1 MGKWAPIMR
10 LLAVVVL
17 CELMPG
23 VAACGRESADPPG
36 PGRVTILYTG
46 GVQGALEPC
55 GCSPGQLGGIAR
67 IATLLQEIR
76 KETDAII
83 LVDAGD
89 RLFQEAQISEAMGAQ
104 RILKARFM
112 QKAYG
117 ALGAGVLNIGGND
130 LAGGS
135 ELAIQEAKEIGAAP
149 LSANL
154 FAPKGLRKTLAQAAT
169 IVDAGGVRVTF
180 VGVMDPASVSASEN
194 ELFRVEDPVARV
206 RATVEAF
213 RGQTDVMVLL
223 STLDREANAR
233 LARSVE
239 GIDLVIGAGVR
250 GRPENVVVPDQAG
263 KSFLVQVKPLGE
275 FLGRIDLSPA
285 PAGAEGFINV
295 TASATVHGLQPG
307 APVATEGIRFRDDL
321 DLRGVPERR
330 SRRLLPALPP
340 VEPGTLRHT
349 VYAIGDYLVENPGI
363 QRLMNE
369 YKLEVAELNRSV
381 PISVERL
388 PTEGARYVGD
398 ETCRGCHT
406 SVFDFVSTLPHAHAY
421 ATLEDRQ
428 SEYDLECVG
437 CHVTGWNKPGG
448 FDHPAAAG
456 NLKNVQCE
464 ACHGP
469 GSEHVEAGG
478 ARGVGGMKA
487 EVSLSVCLQCHTPEQ
502 STRFAG
508 DEESYLERIRCSRAV
523 LADAA
528 AMQKQKARPA
538 GASLRE

>member
-10 LLAVVVL
+10 LLAVVIICGLPPVL
-17 CELMPG
+17 TACRREAPG
-23 VAACGRESADPPG
+23 PPV

-76 KETDAII
+76 KETAALI

-104 RILKARFM
+104 RILKAGFM

-135 ELAIQEAKEIGAAP
+135 ELAIQEGRKIGAAA

-180 VGVMDPASVSASEN
+180 VGVMDPASVPASEK
-194 ELFRVEDPVARV
+194 ERFRVEDPVARV

-213 RGQTDVMVLL
+213 SGQTDVMVLL
-223 STLDREANAR
+223 STLDRKANAR
-233 LARSVE
+233 LAGRVE

-250 GRPENVVVPDQAG
+250 GEPANVVVPDQAG
-263 KSFLVQVKPLGE
+263 NTFLVQVKPLGE
-275 FLGRIDLSPA
+275 FLGRIDLASA
-285 PAGAEGFINV
+285 PVGAEGFINV
-295 TASATVHGLQPG
+295 TEKPTVHGLHPEG
-307 APVATEGIRFRDDL
+307 RRATDGIRFGDDL
-321 DLRGVPERR
+321 DLRGVPERKE
-330 SRRLLPALPP
+330 RRLLPALPL

-349 VYAIGDYLVENPGI
+349 VYAVGDYLVENPGI

-369 YKLEVAELNRSV
+369 YKLEVAELNRNAPVSA
-381 PISVERL
+381 ERL
-388 PTEGARYVGD
+388 PTEGARYTGD
-398 ETCRGCHT
+398 EACRGCHT
-406 SVFDFVSTLPHAHAY
+406 RVFDFVSTLPHAHAY

-448 FDHPAAAG
+448 FNHPAAAG

-469 GSEHVEAGG
+469 GSDHVEAGG

-487 EVSLSVCLQCHTPEQ
+487 EVALSACLQCHTPEE
-502 STRFAG
+502 STRFAA
-508 DEESYLERIRCSRAV
+508 DVESYLEGIRCSRAGT
-523 LADAA
+523 ADAA
-528 AMQKQKARPA
+528 AMQKQNA
-538 GASLRE
+538 GSAASSLRE